1 MTTAK
6 YWQQSYSG
14 KVVTPRELKPEQV
27 TLEDIPHSLAQ
38 KVRFN
43 GQLSVPGYT
52 VAQHTILGAQEFLER
67 GEPRLALAFLL
78 HEVDEVYLPD
88 VPSPI
93 KPFLKVEVP
102 KETLDLFGPTPTP
115 KTITTQVTW
124 SELCQQ
130 HAHAIF
136 EKLGLLELLPLLDD
150 PLIHDMDL
158 RMLMTE
164 KRDLMGPEPQ
174 PWGFTHAPLD
184 FHIGV
189 WGYAT
194 NKSFWLTL
202 YKHLRETLGL

>member
-93 KPFLKVEVP
+93 KPFLSVRVEREHYGV
-102 KETLDLFGPTPTP
+102 KLEDF
-115 KTITTQVTW
+115 ISW

-194 NKSFWLTL
+194 SKAFWLTL